1 MSVISTITV
10 TVPATTANLG
20 PGFDCIGAALSLY
33 NRFQFSRLEPSATEK
48 LKITV
53 TGAEAA
59 KVKTDDSNL
68 AYVAFVTLY
77 DRLNQSPPPVAI
89 NIDMQVPLARGLG
102 SSATAIVGGLVGAN
116 ELAGSPLSQVEVMQL
131 AIELEGHP
139 DNVVPALLGGC
150 RLAASNA
157 PPQPPL
163 SKGGLREQPP
173 LTKGGLREELPLSE
187 GGRREEISLS
197 EVEPELPPQ
206 PPLSKGGLREES
218 PLTPPFTK
226 GNLTEASLL
235 TPPLSK
241 GGQGGGSW
249 QICDIPWHPDI
260 VPVVAIPDFE
270 LSTAEAR
277 QVLPADYTR
286 ADAIFNAAH
295 LGLLVRALATG
306 DRNWLRCALQ
316 DKIHQPYRRSLILG
330 YEAVQKAA
338 LNAGACGMVI
348 SGAGPT
354 LLALTD
360 VTNAVAVVRE
370 MAAAWGKFG
379 VKADVRAIA
388 IDTQGVQVST

>member
-1 MSVISTITV
+1 MPETSTVTV

-53 TGAEAA
+53 TGQEAA

-68 AYVAFVTLY
+68 AYQAFLKLY

-89 NIDMQVPLARGLG
+89 HIDMQVPLARGLG

-116 ELAGSPLSQVEVMQL
+116 ELAGKPLSQVEVMQL

-150 RLAASNA
+150 RLAASN
-157 PPQPPL
+157 
-163 SKGGLREQPP
+163 
-173 LTKGGLREELPLSE
+173 
-187 GGRREEISLS
+187 
-197 EVEPELPPQ
+197 
-206 PPLSKGGLREES
+206 
-218 PLTPPFTK
+218 TP
-226 GNLTEASLL
+226 S
-235 TPPLSK
+235 
-241 GGQGGGSW
+241 GSW
-249 QICDIPWHPDI
+249 EICDIPWHPNI

-277 QVLPADYTR
+277 KVLPADYSK

-295 LGLLVRALATG
+295 LGLLVRALETG
-306 DRNWLRCALQ
+306 NENWLRCALQ
-316 DKIHQPYRRSLILG
+316 DKIHQPYRQSLIKG
-330 YEAVQKAA
+330 YEAVQQAA
-338 LNAGACGMVI
+338 LNAGAYEMVI

-360 VTNAVAVVRE
+360 VANAVAVE
-370 MAAAWGKFG
+370 KAMAAAWMEFG
-379 VKADVRAIA
+379 VKAEVRAIGL
-388 IDTQGVQVST
+388 DTQGAQVSL